1 VLVAGGSPGDDP
13 GPLPA
18 GTRPLAEC
26 ISSDVPGLMATLTR
40 LLRNTVLADQTW
52 EAAAGLAGA
61 HPHLVVVTPRGER
74 FDGRG
79 AWRSGGS
86 GAATQ
91 AAVEEA
97 AARAGEAEEARRVA
111 EERLEEA
118 RAQLEE
124 ARRWESAGERALESH
139 RARHAAL
146 ASARERAEAELASAR
161 EEQAAVAAQAEALA
175 AQHASET
182 ARRAELEEQL
192 PALDAAAAA
201 ERDNEFQRRAKVEEL
216 AREEASVAAARRDL
230 DRRLA
235 MATERRN
242 GLQRRLAEVEA
253 SLIRTGQARA
263 EAEQRRAALAVRL
276 KGYQAVQRVLEDRL
290 VTLRAFHERL
300 KGQRRARSEAAR
312 EAAER
317 LDGLRRDLAAAERAA
332 SEAREQRARVEVEE
346 AEVRTRLATTI
357 EALRRDL
364 ECEPEVAYEA
374 PEPPVPEGTTL
385 LARATELERELR
397 RMGPINPLALEEYA
411 SLKER
416 HELLESQ
423 VDDVRSARR
432 ELTEVIRTVD
442 EEIVNRFAAAY
453 ADTEAHFSRLI
464 ETLFPGGSGRLR
476 LTDPEDLLNTGIEI
490 EARPSGKNV
499 RRLSLLSGGE
509 RSLTA
514 FAFLFAVFRAL
525 PSPFYLLDEVEAA
538 LDDVNLCRFIDLIQ
552 SFRDEAQLLVVS
564 HQKRTM
570 EAADSLYGVSMPPG
584 GSSVVVTQR
593 VPSSVTIGSN

>member
-1 VLVAGGSPGDDP
+1 
-13 GPLPA
+13 
-18 GTRPLAEC
+18 
-26 ISSDVPGLMATLTR
+26 
-40 LLRNTVLADQTW
+40 VLADVTW
-52 EAAAGLAGA
+52 EAAAALAGS
-61 HPHLVVVTPRGER
+61 HPHLVVITPRGER

-79 AWRSGGS
+79 AWRSGGG

-91 AAVEEA
+91 AAVDEA
-97 AARAGEAEEARRVA
+97 SARAAEAHDARRLA
-111 EERLEEA
+111 EERLDEA
-118 RAQLEE
+118 RAELEE

-146 ASARERAEAELASAR
+146 ESARQRSAAELTAAR
-161 EEQAAVAAQAEALA
+161 AEQAAVEAQAEALG
-175 AQHASET
+175 AQHATEL
-182 ARRAELEEQL
+182 ARQAELTEQL
-192 PALDAAAAA
+192 PTLDAAAAA
-201 ERDNEFQRRAKVEEL
+201 ERDNEFHRRQRVEEV

-235 MATERRN
+235 TVTERRS
-242 GLQRRLAEVEA
+242 GLQRRLTEVDARLVRHGE
-253 SLIRTGQARA
+253 ARA
-263 EAEQRRAALAVRL
+263 AAEQRRVALDVRL
-276 KGYQAVQRVLEDRL
+276 RGYKAILAVLEDRL
-290 VTLRAFHERL
+290 VSLRAIHERL
-300 KGQRRARSEAAR
+300 RTQRRARSEAAR
-312 EAAER
+312 EAGER
-317 LDGLRRDLAAAERAA
+317 LEGLRRDLGSAERAA

-364 ECEPEVAYEA
+364 ECEPEAAYEA
-374 PEPPVPEGTTL
+374 PEPPIPEGTTL

-432 ELTEVIRTVD
+432 ELTGVISSVN
-442 EEIVNRFAAAY
+442 EEIVNRFATAY

-476 LTDPEDLLNTGIEI
+476 LTEPEDLLNTGIEI

-552 SFRDEAQLLVVS
+552 TFRDEAQLLVVS

-584 GSSVVVTQR
+584 GSSIVVTQR
-593 VPSSVTIGSN
+593 VPSSVAVGSN